1 MNRLRLSPCHRDT
14 TIQPSSYSCHHRI
27 SHRWRLITLA
37 FLVGPFISPVQ
48 AAELTPPR
56 MPDVLPVISESYN
69 SDQDGDAI
77 DDELQVRI
85 AARRLH
91 TEMAAT
97 KLGSKEGGGAVSE
110 LTDVELVFREQITQ
124 QQIDDFL
131 LLGGEISYIYKGLS
145 YGWNGRIP
153 LGNID
158 LIPLVMGPALVLVHE
173 PTLIELCMDTATQT
187 GRVRPIWNP
196 DFAENSL
203 GFAGNSNIAI
213 GIIDSGVDGSHSDL
227 SGRCAYWMDLTGESP
242 TTPVDYGGH
251 GSHVAGIAL
260 GTGQAG
266 GSEAG
271 TLRWTD
277 SDSFANMSSDEVSL
291 SPLYLPVGRDP
302 RLTSWNI
309 VATAWWTGGGSAE
322 LDWQQGSPGTSDWF
336 PLTGRLG
343 ESPLTLSTVHPLVPV
358 YTRQHY
364 TLVLFNTSGKVRDY
378 RIISSIT
385 NYPGVGDGYNKF
397 RGVAPGCMWAAVKI
411 SSVDGNSVKGGV
423 NLATDHLA
431 IERARLD
438 KIKIINTSSTAK
450 NEDGLSREDLT
461 WRDKVN
467 NAVRNGV
474 VMVVAAGNKADK
486 DTEAE
491 RKMPDPARAGLAI
504 TVGASNDENALTDY
518 SAYGFADPE
527 NSEDYKPDLIAP
539 GGSGRYSY
547 IMSVDSGSDD
557 SRPEE
562 LNDYAN
568 NRGTSGSAPFVAG
581 CAALVIEAM
590 EKRGTVWDYQS
601 HALPAFVK
609 MILCAT
615 ATETNQPRENGKFNP
630 TLQRAEPGP
639 DGFPVGKDRYE
650 GYGMINPDA
659 AVEAVYLEYQW
670 GSTAKAIL
678 GSKNTDRRAWARRV
692 SFKAGHT
699 YEIDLDWPSTGDFD
713 LYLYDVE
720 TDEYGTPRLIA
731 ASAGEDIEEI
741 IGTGRRA
748 VVFRTSI
755 YIKHIPAIDSEGF
768 IVVKRVSGDGEFVLT
783 SQHRM

>member
-1 MNRLRLSPCHRDT
+1 MNRFRLSPCHRDT
-14 TIQPSSYSCHHRI
+14 VGRPSTRSRYHRI
-27 SHRWRLITLA
+27 SHKWRLIALA
-37 FLVGPFISPVQ
+37 FLLSPSIFLAQ
-48 AAELTPPR
+48 AIELVPPR
-56 MPDVLPVISESYN
+56 MPNVLPVISESYN

-77 DDELQVRI
+77 DDGLQGRMEM
-85 AARRLH
+85 RQLH
-91 TEMAAT
+91 TEMAIT
-97 KLGSKEGGGAVSE
+97 KPGAEEGRETIKELV
-110 LTDVELVFREQITQ
+110 DVELIFREQITQ

-131 LLGGEISYIYKGLS
+131 LLGGEISYVYKGLS

-153 LGNID
+153 LGSID

-196 DFAENSL
+196 SFAGNSL
-203 GFAGNSNIAI
+203 GFSGNSNIAI
-213 GIIDSGVDGSHSDL
+213 GIIDSGVDGSHCDL
-227 SGRCAYWMDLTGESP
+227 SGRCTYWMDLTGESP
-242 TTPVDYGGH
+242 TAPVDYAGH

-277 SDSFANMSSDEVSL
+277 SDNLENAPSDEFSL
-291 SPLYLPVGRDP
+291 SPLNLPIGRDP
-302 RLTSWNI
+302 RLISWNI
-309 VATAWWTGGGSAE
+309 MATARWTGGGSAH
-322 LDWQQGSPGTSDWF
+322 LHWLQSSPGTNKWLS
-336 PLTGRLG
+336 LANELG
-343 ESPLTLSTVHPLVPV
+343 ESPVTLSTIHPLVPV
-358 YTRQHY
+358 YTRCIY
-364 TLVLFNTSGKVRDY
+364 TLGLFNTSGKVRDY

-397 RGVAPGCMWAAVKI
+397 SGVAPACNWAAVKVSYADG
-411 SSVDGNSVKGGV
+411 SSVEGGV

-438 KIKIINTSSTAK
+438 KIKVVNISLAARDEN
-450 NEDGLSREDLT
+450 GLPREDLT

-474 VMVVAAGNKADK
+474 VMVVCAGNHADEG
-486 DTEAE
+486 TEAR
-491 RKMPDPARAGLAI
+491 RKMADPARAGLAI
-504 TVGASNDENALTDY
+504 TVGASNDENTLTDY
-518 SAYGFADPE
+518 SVYGFADPE

-590 EKRGTVWDYQS
+590 EKKGTVWDYQS

-609 MILCAT
+609 MVLCAT
-615 ATETNQPRENGKFNP
+615 ATETNQRRENGKFNP

-639 DGFPVGKDRYE
+639 DGFPVGKDPYE

-659 AVEAVYLEYQW
+659 AVEAVYLDYQW
-670 GSTAKAIL
+670 GSIAKAML

-731 ASAGEDIEEI
+731 ESAGEDIEEI

-755 YIKHIPAIDSEGF
+755 HIKHIPVIDSGGF
-768 IVVKRVSGDGEFVLT
+768 IVVKRVSGEGEFLLT
-783 SQHRM
+783 SKHTM